1 MKLKRFAN
9 VYDHLDFR
17 KYLEEYQSA
26 RQAADKSFTKAF
38 VCAQMGMPNNRG
50 YFQNVIAG
58 RKEVTKTFIERF
70 IWILEL
76 DEDESQYFRVLVQ
89 FNQSTIER
97 ERSLLFDQL
106 IALNHTPQRIVDPD
120 AYDYYKKWYPSAI
133 RALLDVEDFRGDG
146 RQGGFTALARRLTP
160 PVTPKEAK
168 WAVDL
173 LKRLGLIA
181 EDGAGRWKP
190 TEKVLN
196 AGAYVQSELIK
207 RYQLECLELAKK
219 VVLIRTGEKKNI
231 STMTLSMSKD
241 VRDKIEQ
248 KLQKFKSEVNAMVHK
263 DDKPAECVYQFNL
276 QFFTCLNGGEAA

>member
-1 MKLKRFAN
+1 VKHAN
-9 VYDHLDFR
+9 VYNYLDFR
-17 KYLEEYQSA
+17 KYLEDYQAA
-26 RQAADKSFTKAF
+26 RQATDKSFTKAF
-38 VCAQMGMPNNRG
+38 VCAKMGMPNNRG

-70 IWILEL
+70 IWVLEL

-106 IALNHTPQRIVDPD
+106 IALNHTPQSVVDPA

-133 RALLDVEDFRGDG
+133 RALLDVDDFKDDHA
-146 RQGGFTALARRLTP
+146 ALARRLAP
-160 PVTPKEAK
+160 PITAKEARE
-168 WAVDL
+168 AMEL
-173 LKRLGLIA
+173 LRKLGLITPDA
-181 EDGAGRWKP
+181 HGFWKP
-190 TEKVLN
+190 TDKVLN
-196 AGAYVQSELIK
+196 AGPYVQSELIK

-241 VRDKIEQ
+241 IRDKIEQ

-263 DDKPAECVYQFNL
+263 DDKRAECVYQLNL
-276 QFFTCLNGGEAA
+276 QFFTCLGGGAAE